1 MRNTIRYF
9 LLCLLAGC
17 LFSAQASDSDRTAK
31 LNRAFHAIPTETDVR
46 KLEDAA
52 QYQPSDTVDGEEL
65 GTAAFRFRSTAYI
78 RLGAI
83 GSHDAIA
90 AIQRIRTRAQQTVP
104 NSATV
109 PYGFID
115 NPARHE
121 GAIGLKPMAQTT
133 ASDGTEYAIVYA
145 PLMGDI
151 DLFLMVRKPGEAQWN
166 RPKLIPNRIYR
177 GVSESKLVARSSN
190 ELVFTFVQRE
200 PGGRNLME
208 GFLTPP
214 QQAPQL
220 GAQEWRIIVSDITR
234 DSDNDGLT
242 DIEEERLGLDPH
254 NPDTDGDG
262 IKDGEDICPNLSQK
276 TTPVDEDSELIQS
289 AFFALYGISGSNQ
302 MLLVSSDSKPVHIW
316 GYGGPIIYDSKSQPF
331 QKQHPEGPI
340 TMGWKVKS
348 KTSDSAVVQIGDYEG
363 PLAAWGCDVQLK
375 KIFGLWVV
383 VGTSAEWIS

>member
-1 MRNTIRYF
+1 
-9 LLCLLAGC
+9 
-17 LFSAQASDSDRTAK
+17 
-31 LNRAFHAIPTETDVR
+31 
-46 KLEDAA
+46 
-52 QYQPSDTVDGEEL
+52 
-65 GTAAFRFRSTAYI
+65 
-78 RLGAI
+78 
-83 GSHDAIA
+83 
-90 AIQRIRTRAQQTVP
+90 
-104 NSATV
+104 
-109 PYGFID
+109 
-115 NPARHE
+115 
-121 GAIGLKPMAQTT
+121 
-133 ASDGTEYAIVYA
+133 
-145 PLMGDI
+145 
-151 DLFLMVRKPGEAQWN
+151 
-166 RPKLIPNRIYR
+166 
-177 GVSESKLVARSSN
+177 
-190 ELVFTFVQRE
+190 
-200 PGGRNLME
+200 ME